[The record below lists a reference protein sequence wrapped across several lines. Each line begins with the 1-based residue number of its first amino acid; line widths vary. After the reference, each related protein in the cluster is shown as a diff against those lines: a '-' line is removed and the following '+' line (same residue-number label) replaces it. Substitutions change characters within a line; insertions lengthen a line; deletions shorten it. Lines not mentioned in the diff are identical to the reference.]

1 MHKRIELENQ
11 PAPGGFFEAGF
22 VLTAVLRPNGVVAEV
37 NRAAFESVPVGR
49 GAAVGKPFWQGPWW
63 YDDPAKQQE
72 IREAIARTAAGE
84 TIRLITTVR
93 SAGNH
98 WLQVDLSLRP
108 VRDDTG
114 RVDWI
119 LAEAA
124 GGYDSR
130 AAQDELYRLNRE
142 LEERIAERTEL
153 MRLMIE
159 SSAEAVVTIDRH
171 GIIKEWNGAAERI
184 FGWPRDQMIG
194 GRLSEFII
202 PHRYREAH
210 EAGLKRFLA
219 TGQGTVL
226 NRTIELSAL
235 NSAGEEFPIELSVWP
250 VRCAEGYRF
259 SAFLRDITERKR
271 AMQDAAETAERALRF
286 RTVLFELARMDKT
299 DYKGSLLR
307 ILRTAAYT
315 LGLGR
320 MVFGRF
326 EEREDDV
333 ALRPEIIYR
342 AESDDTVPESELGGF
357 GMSGYPQYYAA
368 IISNRPVVAND
379 AWTDP
384 ATVEFRDH
392 YLAPLGIT
400 SMLDVPVW
408 LDGRVVAVVCHEHM
422 GTARTWTAEEVG
434 FALSIGNLVALTLE
448 AANRTQAEAD
458 LRQAEAEVRKALA
471 REQELNELKSRFVS
485 MTSHEFRTPLT
496 AILSSTELLEAYG
509 ERLASDKKAELLG
522 MIKTAVK
529 NMTRMLEEVLFIGKS
544 DTGHLQFN
552 PQPTDVDDFCEQLLK
567 EVRTGVGREHDIEF
581 TATGHPAPALVDTH
595 LLRQIILNLISNG
608 IKFSPKGST
617 VSLVCTR
624 DAAGL
629 VFEVADRGVGI
640 PPEDRAN
647 LFNTFHRARNVNN
660 IQGTGLG
667 LAIVKKCIELH
678 GGDIT
683 YTSELG
689 KGTRFLVRIPL
700 RGEHDENNPC
710 G

>member
-1 MHKRIELENQ
+1 VRKDIQPENR
-11 PAPGGFFEAGF
+11 PASGGPFESGF
-22 VLTAVLRPNGVVAEV
+22 VLAGVLRPDGEVAEV

-49 GAAVGKPFWQGPWW
+49 GAALGKPFWLGPWW
-63 YDDPAKQQE
+63 HGDPTKQQE
-72 IREAIARTAAGE
+72 IRAAVTRAATGE
-84 TIRLITTVR
+84 TVRLLTAVRTTGER
-93 SAGNH
+93 

-108 VRDDTG
+108 VRGEAG

-119 LAEAA
+119 LAEAL
-124 GGYDSR
+124 GGYNGR
-130 AAQDELYRLNRE
+130 TTQDELHRLNRQ
-142 LEERIAERTEL
+142 LEERIAERTER
-153 MRLMIE
+153 MQWMIE

-171 GIIKEWNGAAERI
+171 GIIEEWNGAAERI
-184 FGWPRDQMIG
+184 FGWPRAQTIG
-194 GRLSEFII
+194 RRLSEVIV

-210 EAGLKRFLA
+210 EAGMQRFLA
-219 TGQGTVL
+219 TGQATVL

-259 SAFLRDITERKR
+259 SAFLRDITERKQ
-271 AMQDAAETAERALRF
+271 AMQAAAERAERALRF
-286 RTVLFELARMDKT
+286 RTVLFELARLDKA
-299 DYKGSLLR
+299 DYAGSLLR
-307 ILRTAAYT
+307 ILRTTVHT
-315 LGLGR
+315 LGVAR

-326 EEREDDV
+326 EETENEV
-333 ALRPEIIYR
+333 VLRPEIIYR
-342 AESDDTVPESELGGF
+342 AESDDTAPKSELGGF
-357 GMSGYPQYYAA
+357 GMAGYPQYYAA
-368 IISNRPVVAND
+368 LVSNRPVVAND
-379 AWTDP
+379 ARTDP
-384 ATVEFRDH
+384 STVEFRDH
-392 YLAPLGIT
+392 YLIPLGIT

-408 LDGRVVAVVCHEHM
+408 LDGRVVAVVCHEHV
-422 GTARTWTAEEVG
+422 GPPRTWTAEEVG

-496 AILSSTELLEAYG
+496 AILSSAELLEAYG
-509 ERLASDKKAELLG
+509 ERLGADKKAELLG

-552 PQPTDVDDFCEQLLK
+552 PQPTDVDGFCEQLLK
-567 EVRTGVGREHDIEF
+567 EVRAGVGKEHRIEF
-581 TATGHPAPALVDTH
+581 TATGDAALALLDTH
-595 LLRQIILNLISNG
+595 LLRQIILNLLSNG
-608 IKFSPKGST
+608 IKFSPKGSA
-617 VSLVCTR
+617 VRLVCAR
-624 DAAGL
+624 DTTGL
-629 VFEVADRGVGI
+629 GIEVADRGVGI
-640 PPEDRAN
+640 PPEDRPN

-667 LAIVKKCIELH
+667 LAIVKKCVDLH

-689 KGTRFLVRIPL
+689 QGTRFLVRIPL
-700 RGEHDENNPC
+700 IGEHDEKNP
-710 G
+710 GG

>member
-1 MHKRIELENQ
+1 M
-11 PAPGGFFEAGF
+11 
-22 VLTAVLRPNGVVAEV
+22 
-37 NRAAFESVPVGR
+37 
-49 GAAVGKPFWQGPWW
+49 
-63 YDDPAKQQE
+63 
-72 IREAIARTAAGE
+72 
-84 TIRLITTVR
+84 
-93 SAGNH
+93 
-98 WLQVDLSLRP
+98 
-108 VRDDTG
+108 RDDTG

-130 AAQDELYRLNRE
+130 AAQDELHRLNRE

-171 GIIKEWNGAAERI
+171 GIIEEWNEAAERI
-184 FGWPRDQMIG
+184 FGWPRDQVIG

-202 PHRYREAH
+202 PHRYRGAH

-235 NSAGEEFPIELSVWP
+235 NSVGEEFPIELSVWP

-271 AMQDAAETAERALRF
+271 AMQAATELAERALRF

-299 DYKGSLLR
+299 DYKESLLR

-333 ALRPEIIYR
+333 VLRPEIIYR
-342 AESDDTVPESELGGF
+342 AKSDDTVPESELGGF

-392 YLAPLGIT
+392 YLAPRGIT
-400 SMLDVPVW
+400 AMLDVPVW

-422 GTARTWTAEEVG
+422 DRRGSRFCPVHRQFGGAHLGSGQPGPSGSGPSPGRGRSAESVGTGAGTQ
-434 FALSIGNLVALTLE
+434 
-448 AANRTQAEAD
+448 RTQ
-458 LRQAEAEVRKALA
+458 
-471 REQELNELKSRFVS
+471 
-485 MTSHEFRTPLT
+485 
-496 AILSSTELLEAYG
+496 
-509 ERLASDKKAELLG
+509 
-522 MIKTAVK
+522 
-529 NMTRMLEEVLFIGKS
+529 
-544 DTGHLQFN
+544 
-552 PQPTDVDDFCEQLLK
+552 
-567 EVRTGVGREHDIEF
+567 
-581 TATGHPAPALVDTH
+581 
-595 LLRQIILNLISNG
+595 
-608 IKFSPKGST
+608 
-617 VSLVCTR
+617 
-624 DAAGL
+624 
-629 VFEVADRGVGI
+629 
-640 PPEDRAN
+640 
-647 LFNTFHRARNVNN
+647 
-660 IQGTGLG
+660 
-667 LAIVKKCIELH
+667 
-678 GGDIT
+678 
-683 YTSELG
+683 
-689 KGTRFLVRIPL
+689 IPL
-700 RGEHDENNPC
+700 RVHDLPRIPHAPDRHSVLHRTA
-710 G
+710 GSLWRAPRLG

>member
-1 MHKRIELENQ
+1 LRKDIEPENQ
-11 PAPGGFFEAGF
+11 SAPGGPFESGF
-22 VLTAVLRPNGVVAEV
+22 VLTAVLRPDGEVAEV
-37 NRAAFESVPVGR
+37 NRTAFELAPVGR
-49 GAAVGKPFWQGPWW
+49 GAAMDKPLWLGPWW
-63 YDDPAKQQE
+63 HGDPVKQQE
-72 IREAIARTAAGE
+72 IREAVARAAAGE
-84 TIRLITTVR
+84 TVRLLTAVR
-93 SAGNH
+93 AAGNR
-98 WLQVDLSLRP
+98 WLRVDLSLRP
-108 VRDDTG
+108 VRNDQG

-130 AAQDELYRLNRE
+130 TARDELHRRNRQ
-142 LEERIAERTEL
+142 LEERIAERTER

-159 SSAEAVVTIDRH
+159 SSAEAVVTIDRR
-171 GIIKEWNGAAERI
+171 GIIEEWNGAAERI
-184 FGWPRDQMIG
+184 FGWPRAETIG

-210 EAGLKRFLA
+210 ENGLKRFLA
-219 TGQGTVL
+219 TGQGAVL
-226 NRTIELSAL
+226 NQTIELSAL
-235 NSAGEEFPIELSVWP
+235 NRAGEEFPVEMSVWP

-271 AMQDAAETAERALRF
+271 STEAAREQAEQALRF
-286 RTVLFELARMDKT
+286 RIVLFELARMGKT
-299 DYKGSLLR
+299 DYAGSLLR
-307 ILRTAAYT
+307 ILRTAAHT

-326 EEREDDV
+326 EKQENEV
-333 ALRPEIIYR
+333 VLRPEIIYR
-342 AESDDTVPESELGGF
+342 AESDDTVPEAELGGF

-384 ATVEFRDH
+384 ATAEFREN

-408 LDGRVVAVVCHEHM
+408 LDGRVVAVVCHEHV
-422 GTARTWTAEEVG
+422 GPRRTWTAEEVG
-434 FALSIGNLVALTLE
+434 FALSVGNLVALTLE

-509 ERLASDKKAELLG
+509 ERLGADKKAELIG

-552 PQPTDVDDFCEQLLK
+552 PQPTDVDGFCEQLLQ
-567 EVRTGVGREHDIEF
+567 EVRAGVGREHRIEF
-581 TATGHPAPALVDTH
+581 TATGNPAPARIDTH
-595 LLRQIILNLISNG
+595 LLRQIILNLLSNG
-608 IKFSPKGST
+608 IKFSPKGSA
-617 VSLVCTR
+617 VSLTCIR
-624 DAAGL
+624 DSAGL
-629 VFEVADRGVGI
+629 GIEVADRGVGI
-640 PPEDRAN
+640 PPEDRPN

-667 LAIVKKCIELH
+667 LAIVKKCVELH

-683 YTSELG
+683 YASELG
-689 KGTRFLVRIPL
+689 RGTRFLVRIPL
-700 RGEHDENNPC
+700 TGEHDENNP
-710 G
+710 GG